1 MIELMIICGLIL
13 LICITSSKIL
23 YKFGVPML
31 LIFIVLGML
40 FGSDGIVG
48 IYFDDYELTS
58 KLCSLGLV
66 FIMFY
71 GGFGTN
77 WKTAKE
83 SAVPSIL
90 MSTLGVIITAG
101 LTGLFCYFVLGTS
114 LLEGFLIG
122 SVVGS
127 TDAASVFSI
136 LRSQKLN
143 LKGSLAPLLEIES
156 GSNDPIAYML
166 TLIVLTFMSNTGV
179 GSMVTMIIKQI
190 VFGILIGSILAK
202 GAVYVIRRANFEVE
216 GFYTIFIT
224 AIAILSYAV
233 SEWLGGNGYLS
244 VYMAGII
251 IGNSKIPHKKSLFHF
266 FDGVSWIMQ
275 IALFFIL
282 GLLSFPSKLPQVVGI
297 SIAISIFMIVIARPL
312 ATFIILSKFN
322 YSVKEKIFIS
332 WVGLRGAASIVFAIF
347 SITYGVNI
355 QNDIFHIVFF
365 IALLSVAIQGTLIPK
380 VAQKLDLVDDSTPVL
395 RTFND
400 YKEDKSTK
408 LLEVNIFDD
417 SKWVNKTIMD
427 SDIPEDILIVMIK
440 RGDEVIVPKGST
452 IINKGD
458 ILVLSANNFDNL
470 LNN

>member
-1 MIELMIICGLIL
+1 
-13 LICITSSKIL
+13 
-23 YKFGVPML
+23 
-31 LIFIVLGML
+31 
-40 FGSDGIVG
+40 
-48 IYFDDYELTS
+48 
-58 KLCSLGLV
+58 
-66 FIMFY
+66 
-71 GGFGTN
+71 
-77 WKTAKE
+77 
-83 SAVPSIL
+83 
-90 MSTLGVIITAG
+90 
-101 LTGLFCYFVLGTS
+101 
-114 LLEGFLIG
+114 
-122 SVVGS
+122 
-127 TDAASVFSI
+127 
-136 LRSQKLN
+136 
-143 LKGSLAPLLEIES
+143 
-156 GSNDPIAYML
+156 
-166 TLIVLTFMSNTGV
+166 
-179 GSMVTMIIKQI
+179 
-190 VFGILIGSILAK
+190 
-202 GAVYVIRRANFEVE
+202 
-216 GFYTIFIT
+216 
-224 AIAILSYAV
+224 
-233 SEWLGGNGYLS
+233 
-244 VYMAGII
+244 
-251 IGNSKIPHKKSLFHF
+251 
-266 FDGVSWIMQ
+266 MQ